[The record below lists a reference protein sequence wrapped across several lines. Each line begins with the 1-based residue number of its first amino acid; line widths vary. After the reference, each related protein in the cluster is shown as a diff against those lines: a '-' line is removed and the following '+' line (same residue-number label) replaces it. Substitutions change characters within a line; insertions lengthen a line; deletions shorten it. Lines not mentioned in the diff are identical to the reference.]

1 VPSASD
7 ALFAR
12 QDKQEVEGVEGSSKD
27 RVHPPN
33 DTGAAVRND
42 GQALADVE
50 KRNKNKNR
58 RSRRDRL
65 QGSKMTDIGGK
76 SVALPLA
83 SSSTALPV
91 NQPGLGSKEVV
102 VPMQNMVGTQVTRTA
117 KPMTAI
123 TRTAAA
129 GTEKDA
135 NTTRPRSRPPP
146 ATKSRRPRFRRDEP
160 QGEGAAVAS
169 RDQGHLALSNT
180 SNSL

>member
-12 QDKQEVEGVEGSSKD
+12 PDKQEVERVEGSSKG
-27 RVHPPN
+27 REHPPN
-33 DTGAAVRND
+33 DTGAAVRNE
-42 GQALADVE
+42 GQAVADAE
-50 KRNKNKNR
+50 KRKKIKNR

-65 QGSKMTDIGGK
+65 QGAKMTDIGGK

-83 SSSTALPV
+83 SSSTAHPV
-91 NQPGLGSKEVV
+91 NQPGLGPKGVL
-102 VPMQNMVGTQVTRTA
+102 VPTQNVVGTQVTRTA
-117 KPMTAI
+117 KQMTAI

-146 ATKSRRPRFRRDEP
+146 ATKSRRPQFRKDQP
-160 QGEGAAVAS
+160 QGEGAGAAS
-169 RDQGHLALSNT
+169 RDQGRLVLSNT
-180 SNSL
+180 SNPL